1 MKKLKAMDFE
11 GRVIQFIGETSGTT
25 KAGKPWKKKEWLVET
40 FGQYPRK
47 VKIQSFN
54 ERADSLNIELGKDY
68 ILSVDLES
76 REFNGRWYT
85 DVSVF
90 RVQEYNA
97 PQTFGGQPQGY
108 GVGQPQGYPGGMQN
122 PQPQNGYGSQ
132 QYGSAQPGPFGGD
145 NSQAFSPSVGESDE
159 DLPF

>member
-1 MKKLKAMDFE
+1 MDFE
-11 GRVIQFIGETSGTT
+11 GKVIQYLGETTGTS
-25 KAGKPWKKKEWLVET
+25 KAGNPWKKKEWVVET

-47 VKIQSFN
+47 VKIQCFGD
-54 ERADSLNIELGKDY
+54 RADSLNLEPGRDY

-90 RVQEYNA
+90 RVQEYQGQQNYGGYPTQNPSGGYQNPTTQQGFSNQPYPFQGAGFGSA
-97 PQTFGGQPQGY
+97 PQ
-108 GVGQPQGYPGGMQN
+108 
-122 PQPQNGYGSQ
+122 
-132 QYGSAQPGPFGGD
+132 PFDTNEGD
-145 NSQAFSPSVGESDE
+145 SDE